1 MMDDEYDAPSAE
13 LTRDDLLCA
22 AGSLLLEF
30 QGRRDRRGR
39 LMRDV
44 AEWILTLA
52 DPDSSPAQL
61 EGIARDIAEWN
72 ELASVRDAN
81 RRSLWERLR
90 K

>member
-1 MMDDEYDAPSAE
+1 MDVDDAPSAE

-30 QGRRDRRGR
+30 RGRRRDKRGR
-39 LMRDV
+39 LMGDV

-52 DPDSSPAQL
+52 DPHSSPAQL

-72 ELASVRDAN
+72 EVASVRDAN